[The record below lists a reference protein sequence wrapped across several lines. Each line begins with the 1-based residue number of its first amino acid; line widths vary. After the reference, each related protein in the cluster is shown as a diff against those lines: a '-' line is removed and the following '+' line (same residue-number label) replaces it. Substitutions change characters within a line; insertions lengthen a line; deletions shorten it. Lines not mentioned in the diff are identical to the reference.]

1 MLRPMNFRTPTDEE
15 IHTAFEQGERAI
27 LALFHDVATQVA
39 ELAQQLAKQGEV
51 LQELQAR
58 LAQTSRN
65 SSKPPASDGYG
76 KMKRT
81 ASLRQPGQKPKGGQP
96 GHDGHTL
103 MASAYPDQTL
113 THVVSRCRHCQASLQ
128 DVERV
133 GYEERQVFDL
143 PAMRIE
149 VTAHRAE
156 IKVCPACGKPSKGTF
171 PDAVTQAVHYGPTV
185 HTWAAYFTNHHHI
198 PVERT
203 TEIFADLVQ
212 HQLSEATVLKA
223 SEHLDTCIAPSTEA
237 VKGLLRDAEV
247 LHVDESG
254 LRVRGTLHWLHVA
267 STERLTSYEVHTK
280 RGHEAMEAAGILG
293 PFRGTVVHDHWK
305 PYFTYDECTHALC
318 NAHHLRE
325 LRFIATQY
333 HQAWA
338 HDMAA
343 LLVEIKA
350 AVAATPAPAMRLA
363 LPELLAFTTRY
374 DALVQGGFEANPI
387 PVATAE
393 GDAKKRG
400 RPKQSPP
407 VNLLIRL
414 RDFKS
419 QVLAFMADFRVPF
432 DNNQGE
438 RDIRMVKVKQKV
450 SGGFRTLE
458 GAQRFGRIRGYLS
471 TARKHAKNV
480 FEAIRDAFEGQ
491 PFIPS
496 PEMQ

>member
-1 MLRPMNFRTPTDEE
+1 MPTDKD
-15 IHTAFEQGERAI
+15 IHTAFAQGEAAV
-27 LALFHDVATQVA
+27 LAVFHAVATQVA
-39 ELAQQLAKQGEV
+39 ALAQQLAQQGAA

-58 LAQTSRN
+58 LAKSSHN

-76 KMKRT
+76 TVKRT
-81 ASLRQPGQKPKGGQP
+81 ASLRQAGDKPNGGQP
-96 GHDGHTL
+96 GHEG
-103 MASAYPDQTL
+103 QTL
-113 THVVSRCRHCQASLQ
+113 LAVEHPERTVTYVVPICAHCHASLQ
-128 DVERV
+128 GIEAM

-143 PAMRIE
+143 PAIRIE

-156 IKVCPACGKPSKGTF
+156 IKVCPSCGKSNKGSF
-171 PDAVTQAVHYGPTV
+171 PDAVTQAVQYGPTV
-185 HTWAAYFTNHHHI
+185 QAWAAYFTNYHHI

-223 SEHLDTCIAPSTEA
+223 SEHLETCIAPSTEA
-237 VKGLLRDAEV
+237 VQGLLRAAEV

-254 LRVRGTLHWLHVA
+254 LRVRGKLHWLHVA
-267 STERLTSYEVHTK
+267 STTRLTSYEVHAK
-280 RGHEAMEAAGILG
+280 RGHEAMEAMGILG
-293 PFRGTVVHDHWK
+293 PFRGTAVHDHWK
-305 PYFTYDECTHALC
+305 PYFTYDECAHALC

-325 LRFIATQY
+325 LRFIDTQY

-338 HDMAA
+338 NDMAA

-350 AVAATPAPAMRLA
+350 AVEATPAPAMRLSP
-363 LPELLAFTTRY
+363 PELLAFETRY
-374 DALVQGGFEANPI
+374 DAIVQAGFDVHPA
-387 PVATAE
+387 PVPTAAGE
-393 GDAKKRG
+393 AKKRG

-414 RDFKS
+414 RDFKG

-480 FEAIRDAFEGQ
+480 FEAIQDAFEGQ

-496 PEMQ
+496 PDMQ

>member
-1 MLRPMNFRTPTDEE
+1 
-15 IHTAFEQGERAI
+15 
-27 LALFHDVATQVA
+27 
-39 ELAQQLAKQGEV
+39 
-51 LQELQAR
+51 
-58 LAQTSRN
+58 
-65 SSKPPASDGYG
+65 
-76 KMKRT
+76 
-81 ASLRQPGQKPKGGQP
+81 
-96 GHDGHTL
+96 
-103 MASAYPDQTL
+103 
-113 THVVSRCRHCQASLQ
+113 
-128 DVERV
+128 
-133 GYEERQVFDL
+133 VFDL
-143 PAMRIE
+143 PAIRIA

-156 IKVCPACGKPSKGTF
+156 IKVCPSCGKPSKGSF
-171 PDAVTQAVHYGPTV
+171 PDAVTHAVHYGPTV
-185 HTWAAYFTNHHHI
+185 QTWAAYFTNYHHI

-223 SEHLDTCIAPSTEA
+223 SEHLETCIAPSTEA
-237 VKGLLRDAEV
+237 VQGLLRAAEV

-254 LRVRGTLHWLHVA
+254 LRVRGKLHWLHVA
-267 STERLTSYEVHTK
+267 STERLTSYEVHAK
-280 RGHEAMEAAGILG
+280 RGHEAMEAMGILG

-305 PYFTYDECTHALC
+305 PYFTYDECAHALC

-325 LRFIATQY
+325 LRFIDTQY

-338 HDMAA
+338 NDMAA
-343 LLVEIKA
+343 LLVAIKA
-350 AVAATPAPAMRLA
+350 AVAATPAPAMRLSP
-363 LPELLAFTTRY
+363 PELLAFETRY
-374 DALVQGGFEANPI
+374 DAIVQAGFDANPA
-387 PVATAE
+387 PVPTAE
-393 GDAKKRG
+393 GEAKKRG

-414 RDFKS
+414 RDFKG

-480 FEAIRDAFEGQ
+480 FEAIQDAFEGQ

-496 PEMQ
+496 PDMQ